1 MTVYGGPYDGAAF
14 RSHCP
19 RVWVATAP
27 YGSREQLLQGDE
39 LFGAFL
45 YDLMR
50 LPQPISSLGVI
61 RGCYHRRGPKPG
73 RWDYLDLWNGVGTSA
88 QRSYLDLALFLPAAS
103 MLLRSNDW
111 QTRRPDAAFAQRVLE
126 AWQHDPGV
134 ASLCTDY
141 LAMLL
146 LDDLNDE

>member
-1 MTVYGGPYDGAAF
+1 MPAYGGPYDGAAL
-14 RSHCP
+14 RSHFP
-19 RVWVATAP
+19 RIWVATAP
-27 YGSREQLLQGDE
+27 SVRREQLLHGDE
-39 LFGAFL
+39 RFGAFL

-50 LPQPISSLGVI
+50 LPQPVSSLAVV
-61 RGCYHRRGPKPG
+61 RGCYHRTGPRPG
-73 RWDYLDLWNGVGTSA
+73 RWDYLDLWTGVGTNA

-126 AWQHDPGV
+126 RWQHDPGV
-134 ASLCTDY
+134 TALCTHY